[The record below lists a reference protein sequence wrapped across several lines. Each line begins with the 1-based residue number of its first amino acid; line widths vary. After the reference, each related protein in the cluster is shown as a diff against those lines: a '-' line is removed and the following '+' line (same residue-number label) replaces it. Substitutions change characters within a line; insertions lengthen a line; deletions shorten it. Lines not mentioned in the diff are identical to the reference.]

1 MSATPGL
8 ERAVD
13 EIDLG
18 TLRNGLGSVKNLEL
32 LLKSLKVAP
41 KALYPV
47 VAAVHADCGPLLA
60 ASEAL
65 EPVLTSMG
73 VDAECARELG
83 SYVTQRVMTLEA
95 ALSQVLRGKS
105 LLVAE
110 RLRLEGATAQVA
122 SDLDAALPLLEL
134 LDQVTQPGSRRMT
147 LSELISQ
154 YRPEDQPAPR
164 GQRHV
169 IATVAPLSA
178 ECESITTVSP
188 KTTMML
194 ASLAVSLVCGDAT
207 DLPVHITFG
216 VTSAESATTTI
227 VQRVGPGDALKISTV
242 RPIEPTLGCARAAAH
257 FIGAR
262 FDFQPAERLARIAWR
277 VGPGQP

>member
-1 MSATPGL
+1 MPATP
-8 ERAVD
+8 ERERELD

-41 KALYPV
+41 KSLNPV
-47 VAAVHADCGPLLA
+47 VAAVHADCRPLLA

-65 EPVLTSMG
+65 EPALVAMG
-73 VDAECARELG
+73 IDAECARELG
-83 SYVTQRVMTLEA
+83 AYVVKRVTTLEA
-95 ALSQVLRGKS
+95 ALSQVLKGKS
-105 LLVAE
+105 LLVAD
-110 RLRLEGATAQVA
+110 RLRLEGETARVA

-169 IATVAPLSA
+169 IAKVAPLSA
-178 ECESITTVSP
+178 ECESVVTMSP
-188 KTTMML
+188 RTTMML

-207 DLPVHITFG
+207 DLPVHIAFE
-216 VTSAESATTTI
+216 VTSGVSATTTI
-227 VQRVGPGDALKISTV
+227 VQRKGAGEALKISTV
-242 RPIEPTLGCARAAAH
+242 RPIEPTLSCARAAAH

-262 FDFQPAERLARIAWR
+262 FEYAPSERLATIAWS
-277 VGPGQP
+277 VGGPR

>member
-1 MSATPGL
+1 MPALPEF
-8 ERAVD
+8 ERDVN

-32 LLKSLKVAP
+32 LLKSLKVGP

-47 VAAVHADCGPLLA
+47 VVAVHADCGPLLA

-65 EPVLTSMG
+65 EPALVSMG
-73 VDAECARELG
+73 IDAECARELG
-83 SYVTQRVMTLEA
+83 SYVAKRVSMFEA
-95 ALSQVLRGKS
+95 ALSQVLTGKS

-110 RLRLEGATAQVA
+110 RLRLEAETARVA
-122 SDLDAALPLLEL
+122 SDLDAALPLIEL

-147 LSELISQ
+147 LSQLISQ

-164 GQRHV
+164 GTRHV
-169 IATVAPLSA
+169 IATVAPLSV
-178 ECESITTVSP
+178 ECESVVTVSP
-188 KTTMML
+188 RTTMML

-207 DLPVHITFG
+207 DLPVHIRFG
-216 VTSAESATTTI
+216 LTNGVSALTTI
-227 VQRVGPGDALKISTV
+227 AQGVGPGEALKITTV
-242 RPIEPTLGCARAAAH
+242 RPIEPTLSCARAAAH

-262 FDFQPAERLARIAWR
+262 FEYQPAERLATIAWG
-277 VGPGQP
+277 VGPRR